1 MMKAKTPPMTE
12 HQLRESVMTQL
23 DWELSELARLFHSTL
38 KNWPLNCDA
47 LIVRRVDFLW

>member
-12 HQLRESVMTQL
+12 HQLREAVMTQL

-38 KNWPLNCDA
+38 KIGLSIA
-47 LIVRRVDFLW
+47 LLLSSGG

>member
-12 HQLRESVMTQL
+12 QQLREAAMTQH
-23 DWELSELARLFHSTL
+23 DWELSELARLFHSAL
-38 KNWPLNCDA
+38 KKWPLNCVA